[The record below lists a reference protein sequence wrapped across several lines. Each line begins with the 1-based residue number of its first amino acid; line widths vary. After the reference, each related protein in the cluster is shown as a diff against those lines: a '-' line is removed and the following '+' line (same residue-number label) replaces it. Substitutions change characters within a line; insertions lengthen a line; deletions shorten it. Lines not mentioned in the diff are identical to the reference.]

1 MERVDGY
8 LSLLL
13 RVLGN
18 QFASLVDK
26 SFSINSRLV
35 HIRNPALHNGFQ
47 LATEFIGFCFRKDN
61 VLFAKLLYDFNP
73 ALFVILLH
81 LANFFQK
88 LLI

>member
-13 RVLGN
+13 RVLSN
-18 QFASLVDK
+18 QFASLADK
-26 SFSINSRLV
+26 SFSINSRLA

-61 VLFAKLLYDFNP
+61 VLFAKLLHDFNP
-73 ALFVILLH
+73 KLFVILSH

>member
-18 QFASLVDK
+18 QFASLADK
-26 SFSINSRLV
+26 SFSVNSGLA
-35 HIRNPALHNGFQ
+35 HIRNPALYNGFQ
-47 LATEFIGFCFRKDN
+47 LATEFVGFFFRKDN
-61 VLFAKLLYDFNP
+61 VLFAKLLHEFNP
-73 ALFVILLH
+73 TLFVILSH

-88 LLI
+88 LLT